1 MTTTR
6 HTRGFSIVELLVA
19 VALGGILLAGAM
31 SLFVNNR
38 DTARITNEFAQM
50 QDSARFAMDM
60 MLRDLRMAGYFG
72 CRSDGEQVVNQIV
85 FSDGELWDVAS
96 GGIEGLE
103 DTDATEQWYP
113 SGLAENFFT
122 GGATVV
128 GTDGDNGEI
137 LDGTD
142 AFTVR
147 FFQGNYVDADADDT
161 PDLQA
166 TSTFTAGTTTVAA
179 NNLDPANFPVGIIAG
194 ISECGGADL
203 FAVNTSG
210 VDTLTKVG
218 TLSREYGNRAVVAP
232 FVGRRYYI
240 GQNSRGNPAL
250 YRADI
255 RIDGV
260 GAYTEL
266 PQELFEG
273 VENMQILYGLDSDDP
288 AIDFDAVLDGV
299 PDVYL
304 AADDADLVYG
314 NVVAVKLSLMVR
326 SNTVHQGA
334 DLSAQ
339 TYQLLDVALTPG
351 DQFRRRVFTS
361 TAVLRNQQ

>member
-1 MTTTR
+1 MTTR
-6 HTRGFSIVELLVA
+6 HSRGFSIVELMVA
-19 VALGGILLAGAM
+19 IALGGILLAGAM

-38 DTARITNEFAQM
+38 DTARITNEFSQM

-72 CRSDGEQVVNQIV
+72 CRSDGENVVNQLAV
-85 FSDGELWDVAS
+85 SGGDLWDVAS
-96 GGIEGLE
+96 GGIEGFE
-103 DTDATEQWYP
+103 NGSVDEEWYP
-113 SGLAENFFT
+113 SGLDTNFFG
-122 GGATVV
+122 GGANVV
-128 GTDGDNGEI
+128 GTNGDAGEI

-147 FFQGNYVDADADDT
+147 YFQGTYVDADADDT
-161 PDLQA
+161 PDMQV
-166 TSTFTAGTTTVAA
+166 TSSFGSGTTTVAA

-194 ISECGGADL
+194 VSECGGADL
-203 FAVNTSG
+203 FAVNTSAA
-210 VDTLTKVG
+210 DTLTTAG
-218 TLSREYGNRAVVAP
+218 ALSREYANRAVVAP

-255 RIDGV
+255 RIDGI

-273 VENMQILYGLDSDDP
+273 VENMQVLYGLDSDDP
-288 AIDFDAVLDGV
+288 AIDFDAILDGV
-299 PDVYL
+299 PDVYVR
-304 AADDADLVYG
+304 ADDANLVFG
-314 NVVAVKLSLMVR
+314 QVVSVKLALMVR

-334 DLSAQ
+334 DLSGQA
-339 TYQLLDVALTPG
+339 YQLLDVNLAPG

-361 TAVLRNQQ
+361 TAVVRNQQ